1 MFENTY
7 NDLGECLAALEDK
20 GVKHLL
26 KEASQYEKPYITK
39 LIELCQQIADDFE
52 DDINWF
58 SVMVSIAEAP
68 ARSWYTVIRRILKLQ
83 YTQDMTKTFNT
94 RYGIGKSRYVVNF
107 HDGVNTHND
116 GSPFFNIRIFSNK
129 RNMEILIKMLIKDGY
144 TEA

>member
-52 DDINWF
+52 DDIN
-58 SVMVSIAEAP
+58 
-68 ARSWYTVIRRILKLQ
+68 
-83 YTQDMTKTFNT
+83 
-94 RYGIGKSRYVVNF
+94 
-107 HDGVNTHND
+107 
-116 GSPFFNIRIFSNK
+116 
-129 RNMEILIKMLIKDGY
+129 
-144 TEA
+144 